1 MDRGEDRGILRFATC
16 LLVVMWRD
24 ESESCLEL
32 RVMAQIQGRA
42 SKLPEFPNE
51 EARDDLEADTSLLR
65 KDFNVL
71 STAYANTV

>member
-1 MDRGEDRGILRFATC
+1 LDRGEDHEIPRFATY
-16 LLVVMWRD
+16 LLVVTWRD
-24 ESESCLEL
+24 ECESCLEL
-32 RVMAQIQGRA
+32 RVMARILGRA

-51 EARDDLEADTSLLR
+51 EARDDLEADTNLLR